1 MIVTV
6 YDRQFSYL
14 PSQPGNILRPLV
26 PVRIAYGGL
35 STDRF
40 ALVDSGADISTFPK
54 TIARIL
60 GIDLSRLTPD
70 RSTGTAGKVKTWY
83 CQCDITVE
91 GITRRCDVAI
101 VNRKVPLYL
110 LGRDPFFKLL
120 QIGFRESRVEF
131 YLSLSP

>member
-1 MIVTV
+1 MIVTT
-6 YDRQFSYL
+6 YDRQFPYTL
-14 PSQPGNILRPLV
+14 EQDNRLRPLI
-26 PVRIAYGGL
+26 PIRITYGGR

-40 ALVDSGADISTFPK
+40 ALVDSGADISAFPK

-83 CQCDITVE
+83 CQCDIMVE
-91 GITRRCDVAI
+91 GITQRCEVAI
-101 VNRKVPLYL
+101 VNKKVLPYL

-120 QIGFRESRVEF
+120 QIGFRESRREF